1 MIFPKDYMVHHS
13 VKTSVY
19 NVATSESNTEP
30 ALEGVWKF
38 PAVPDNISLN
48 SYEDDTD
55 VDSTLGTP
63 LPESDMAFFD
73 PLRRGDEGGVSQS
86 AVGLG
91 EEGAMGVGPLHT
103 SKSWILEAVH
113 TCNGE

>member
-1 MIFPKDYMVHHS
+1 M
-13 VKTSVY
+13 
-19 NVATSESNTEP
+19 
-30 ALEGVWKF
+30 LEGVWKF

-63 LPESDMAFFD
+63 LPDTDMAFFD
-73 PLRRGDEGGVSQS
+73 PLASGKQESDESQ
-86 AVGLG
+86 G
-91 EEGAMGVGPLHT
+91 LHT

-113 TCNGE
+113 TCTGT